1 MVMVCVKVMLALAV
15 CLGFLVGEGAVAD
28 CCLGVSTP
36 LGEVCERSYSDTWWV
51 TYKCV
56 DSGGWSQQ
64 FELCAECCT
73 PPPLATPPFIK
84 LTNVGTAPTIST
96 NGIIVCVCV
105 PVGLLVLCV
114 VGCCLACRSRRRTV
128 VVYHTVGS
136 TPTHPQYMEFHA

>member
-1 MVMVCVKVMLALAV
+1 MMMVCVKVMLALAV

-64 FELCAECCT
+64 FELCAECS
-73 PPPLATPPFIK
+73 
-84 LTNVGTAPTIST
+84 PTIST